1 MQIDS
6 QLLLSPQA
14 GRLTRSSARSHSLI
28 LRIGEPYFWSELPP
42 ELDYGNELTLG
53 YAHTSRLLR
62 SGELGQSRL
71 MDEPFFCM
79 NGGLGLL
86 ATLQRSDGKVFD
98 VKSRSR
104 RCLYLVLL
112 GGKLQMMLIR
122 DVFSRTFVGY
132 LCFPYTEKHLTVV
145 NTELQQRSLSI
156 IVGRIHYSTYVGF
169 EGRDLSAHF
178 ADGELVPPLQGA
190 DNVTFSDDSIGSYE
204 SSSPDIGSI

>member
-1 MQIDS
+1 M
-6 QLLLSPQA
+6 
-14 GRLTRSSARSHSLI
+14 
-28 LRIGEPYFWSELPP
+28 
-42 ELDYGNELTLG
+42 
-53 YAHTSRLLR
+53 
-62 SGELGQSRL
+62 
-71 MDEPFFCM
+71 
-79 NGGLGLL
+79 
-86 ATLQRSDGKVFD
+86 
-98 VKSRSR
+98 
-104 RCLYLVLL
+104 LL

-145 NTELQQRSLSI
+145 DTELQQRSLSI